1 MYQHKLQIRVRY
13 ADTDQMGYVY
23 YGNYATYY
31 EAARVEALRE
41 LGMTYRELEENGV
54 MMPVLENHSKY
65 IAPALYDEL
74 LTITTAIKQKPGVRI
89 TFNYDIH
96 NEEGS
101 LIHKGE
107 TLLVFVNM
115 ASKRPCPMPENME
128 KLLAPYFEA

>member
-1 MYQHKLQIRVRY
+1 MYQHQLQIRVRY

-23 YGNYATYY
+23 YGNYAAYY
-31 EAARVEALRE
+31 EAARVEALRA
-41 LGMTYRELEENGV
+41 LGMTYRELEESGV

-74 LTITTAIKQKPGVRI
+74 LTITTSINKKPGVRI
-89 TFNYDIH
+89 TFHYEIH

-101 LIHKGE
+101 LIHTGE

-115 ASKRPCPMPENME
+115 ESKRPCAMPENME
-128 KLLAPYFEA
+128 KLLLPYF